1 MADRIAMKRYLPLLL
16 LVAAVVAVAAIVR
29 YLPAEV
35 VVVERVVREQ
45 SFDTIRIIE
54 TPTGKHF
61 RARNIELNSADSAT
75 LRSVYGIGAVF
86 SARIVKY
93 RNLVGGFYRKEQLR
107 EVYGI
112 TEEVYRNISAN
123 FWVDTLAIKKININ
137 FAPLKQLR
145 SHPYIS
151 ASQARMIHQTAQL
164 KGGYTRLGQLIE
176 DNILNPQEAQRL
188 APYLSFTQ

>member
-1 MADRIAMKRYLPLLL
+1 MELKKYLPLLY
-16 LVAAVVAVAAIVR
+16 LVVVIVSIAAIIR

-35 VVVERVVREQ
+35 IVVERVIKEHAY
-45 SFDTIRIIE
+45 DTVRIIE
-54 TPTGKHF
+54 TTTKQHF
-61 RARNIELNSADSAT
+61 KAKNIELNSADSAT

-93 RNLVGGFYRKEQLR
+93 RNLLGGFHRKEQLR

-112 TEEVYRNISAN
+112 TKEIYHNISAN
-123 FWVDTLAIKKININ
+123 FWVDTLAITKININ

-151 ASQARMIHQTAQL
+151 ASQARMINQTAQL
-164 KGGYTRLGQLIE
+164 KGGYTTLGQLIE
-176 DNILNPQEAQRL
+176 DNILNPQEAQKL
-188 APYLSFTQ
+188 APYLSFTE